1 MRARGRLINAPTNA
15 LCCCDFLRGAACIYT
30 RTVASGLSIE
40 FSASVGSNAKTIFCR
55 CVDSR
60 VGWKKKVEILPS
72 ILQFIQLHFYFLSSS
87 CSQVVLLQKIR
98 NNESGR
104 MSSQSPTL
112 LFCTFA
118 IPPEIQ

>member
-60 VGWKKKVEILPS
+60 VGWKKKLK
-72 ILQFIQLHFYFLSSS
+72 YFLRFCSSS
-87 CSQVVLLQKIR
+87 NCSFISFLLLVRRLFYCGKLEMMR
-98 NNESGR
+98 VGVG
-104 MSSQSPTL
+104 MS
-112 LFCTFA
+112 
-118 IPPEIQ
+118 